1 MKNVLKKSLLV
12 AVMCAIGVSAIAQT
26 YTKRT
31 VSTDGKT
38 STWTLDAVTG
48 GDKKLTADPVT
59 DNDIIF
65 APSAKDKIKFASSG
79 YMSCNGGSSI
89 YLPVPSAAAAGKVSQ
104 NPSSSS
110 DSRYFQLYING
121 KEGSSSQRLWS
132 KAMQKESDDP
142 AKRGPQEFD
151 FTSSDLTQKDGKYY
165 LHFKDNN
172 TEMKISSFSITL
184 TSGTYSGGSE
194 PVTVVNVTG
203 VKLNKSSVTLEE
215 GKSETLT
222 ATVEPTDATD
232 KSVTW
237 KSSDEKVAKV
247 DNNGKVTAIGA
258 GSTTITVTT
267 TDGGKTATCSVTV
280 TAVANPVAVTG
291 VKLDKIALTIEAG
304 KSATLTATVEPGNA
318 TKQGVTWTSSNTKVA
333 TVDSNGKVTGVAEG
347 SATIEVKTDDG
358 GKTAFCAVMVTKSTT
373 PVVPVPSTTLTI
385 HEPDLYE
392 VPGIDGGYG
401 GKLAVSDGREYEVY
415 YMTRDANSK
424 FCIATTNADKTAGLT
439 TLGSN
444 DYSCTS
450 NDGWFS
456 FSGAAWS
463 SSSDA
468 LGAEFGTMSRRLD
481 MDNISEFT
489 MHFIGYD
496 QFALVARDKKKDTSS
511 GGTKPADNRYLEVYI
526 DGVLQPQQFNS
537 TPSIRRYDVS
547 PLEHVVRVIHIGTEK
562 SAMYAF
568 SLRVSQSPRVRHL
581 IGNDSTQNI
590 LATRA
595 MKEVKYIV
603 KYNEKTELI
612 WEGGKE
618 ATGVTL
624 QTAGS
629 DGVSD
634 TLTLSG
640 NPTCAAGTYNYRIVT
655 YQNGSEASSV
665 SGKLTV
671 STQIEALTDTIIT
684 GYTNEDIDEIRFR
697 CYAGDSK
704 EVSLTWKEGKAPAGI
719 STGYKD
725 NTFSISG
732 TPTAQGTYEYTIGVN
747 GGNTIQGKIT
757 ILTID
762 LSNNPVMF
770 IYKGKYE
777 DDAVYAA
784 LKQNKHNLIPRL
796 QKTAPR
802 NKSQYDP
809 YTFIVIAETTDADNA
824 EVLDIINNVKKPVLN
839 MKNFTYTTSRL
850 GWGYPKNGAVGNT
863 KVTVMQPA
871 HPIFKGLNVKEGA
884 ELSVLETK
892 EGEKGIMPTEITLQG
907 SLCLATA
914 PMRSD
919 TNYYTEGAMQ
929 TAIHEVPASKRGAK
943 YLLLPFS
950 GTLNSNGKTLLQN
963 AVSYLLSSEAS
974 VTLPELRLTS
984 FSIDGKE
991 ATINESDLTI
1001 RLTLPEGT
1009 DLTAL
1014 TPQMSVIGTA
1024 THTIPESGTTV
1035 DFSNTTFG
1043 TSIIVTDYINRK
1055 VYTAYVNTVT
1065 GLDNARME
1073 GVNFDGETLHNLSG
1087 LPLRIYNA
1095 AGQLVGET
1103 DGDFR
1108 FGTLPGGI
1116 YLVQSAEGG
1125 MKIAR

>member
-132 KAMQKESDDP
+132 KPMQKESDDP

-203 VKLNKSSVTLEE
+203 VKLNKSSITLEE

-232 KSVTW
+232 KSVSW

-267 TDGGKTATCSVTV
+267 TDGSKTATCSVTV

-291 VKLDKIALTIEAG
+291 VKLDKTALTIEAG

-318 TKQGVTWTSSNTKVA
+318 TKQGVTWTSSNTKAA

-358 GKTAFCAVMVTKSTT
+358 GKTASCAVTVTKSTT

-401 GKLAVSDGREYEVY
+401 GKLAVSGGREYEVY
-415 YMTRDANSK
+415 YASYQDGNNLSVTVSPVRKSNGITTSLSDYHCKASDGWLEMETYTSKSDYKDADNAEFKTGAAIHKLLKNGYYKLHIRGFDQFS
-424 FCIATTNADKTAGLT
+424 FYGQDNNADASKGK
-439 TLGSN
+439 
-444 DYSCTS
+444 
-450 NDGWFS
+450 
-456 FSGAAWS
+456 
-463 SSSDA
+463 
-468 LGAEFGTMSRRLD
+468 
-481 MDNISEFT
+481 
-489 MHFIGYD
+489 HF
-496 QFALVARDKKKDTSS
+496 
-511 GGTKPADNRYLEVYI
+511 EVYVDNVKQAMTI
-526 DGVLQPQQFNS
+526 AKSQTV
-537 TPSIRRYDVS
+537 RRFDITEG
-547 PLEHVVRVIHIGTEK
+547 EHLIEVRGIGE
-562 SAMYAF
+562 SNNEFYGF
-568 SLRVSQSPRVRHL
+568 SLRVGQSPRVRHL

-732 TPTAQGTYEYTIGVN
+732 TPTAQGTYE
-747 GGNTIQGKIT
+747 
-757 ILTID
+757 
-762 LSNNPVMF
+762 
-770 IYKGKYE
+770 
-777 DDAVYAA
+777 
-784 LKQNKHNLIPRL
+784 
-796 QKTAPR
+796 
-802 NKSQYDP
+802 
-809 YTFIVIAETTDADNA
+809 
-824 EVLDIINNVKKPVLN
+824 
-839 MKNFTYTTSRL
+839 
-850 GWGYPKNGAVGNT
+850 
-863 KVTVMQPA
+863 
-871 HPIFKGLNVKEGA
+871 
-884 ELSVLETK
+884 
-892 EGEKGIMPTEITLQG
+892 
-907 SLCLATA
+907 
-914 PMRSD
+914 
-919 TNYYTEGAMQ
+919 
-929 TAIHEVPASKRGAK
+929 
-943 YLLLPFS
+943 
-950 GTLNSNGKTLLQN
+950 
-963 AVSYLLSSEAS
+963 
-974 VTLPELRLTS
+974 
-984 FSIDGKE
+984 
-991 ATINESDLTI
+991 
-1001 RLTLPEGT
+1001 
-1009 DLTAL
+1009 
-1014 TPQMSVIGTA
+1014 
-1024 THTIPESGTTV
+1024 
-1035 DFSNTTFG
+1035 
-1043 TSIIVTDYINRK
+1043 
-1055 VYTAYVNTVT
+1055 
-1065 GLDNARME
+1065 
-1073 GVNFDGETLHNLSG
+1073 
-1087 LPLRIYNA
+1087 
-1095 AGQLVGET
+1095 
-1103 DGDFR
+1103 
-1108 FGTLPGGI
+1108 
-1116 YLVQSAEGG
+1116 
-1125 MKIAR
+1125 

>member
-1 MKNVLKKSLLV
+1 
-12 AVMCAIGVSAIAQT
+12 
-26 YTKRT
+26 
-31 VSTDGKT
+31 
-38 STWTLDAVTG
+38 
-48 GDKKLTADPVT
+48 
-59 DNDIIF
+59 
-65 APSAKDKIKFASSG
+65 
-79 YMSCNGGSSI
+79 
-89 YLPVPSAAAAGKVSQ
+89 
-104 NPSSSS
+104 
-110 DSRYFQLYING
+110 
-121 KEGSSSQRLWS
+121 
-132 KAMQKESDDP
+132 
-142 AKRGPQEFD
+142 
-151 FTSSDLTQKDGKYY
+151 
-165 LHFKDNN
+165 
-172 TEMKISSFSITL
+172 
-184 TSGTYSGGSE
+184 
-194 PVTVVNVTG
+194 
-203 VKLNKSSVTLEE
+203 
-215 GKSETLT
+215 
-222 ATVEPTDATD
+222 
-232 KSVTW
+232 
-237 KSSDEKVAKV
+237 
-247 DNNGKVTAIGA
+247 
-258 GSTTITVTT
+258 
-267 TDGGKTATCSVTV
+267 
-280 TAVANPVAVTG
+280 
-291 VKLDKIALTIEAG
+291 
-304 KSATLTATVEPGNA
+304 
-318 TKQGVTWTSSNTKVA
+318 
-333 TVDSNGKVTGVAEG
+333 
-347 SATIEVKTDDG
+347 
-358 GKTAFCAVMVTKSTT
+358 
-373 PVVPVPSTTLTI
+373 
-385 HEPDLYE
+385 
-392 VPGIDGGYG
+392 
-401 GKLAVSDGREYEVY
+401 
-415 YMTRDANSK
+415 
-424 FCIATTNADKTAGLT
+424 
-439 TLGSN
+439 
-444 DYSCTS
+444 
-450 NDGWFS
+450 
-456 FSGAAWS
+456 
-463 SSSDA
+463 
-468 LGAEFGTMSRRLD
+468 
-481 MDNISEFT
+481 
-489 MHFIGYD
+489 
-496 QFALVARDKKKDTSS
+496 
-511 GGTKPADNRYLEVYI
+511 
-526 DGVLQPQQFNS
+526 
-537 TPSIRRYDVS
+537 
-547 PLEHVVRVIHIGTEK
+547 
-562 SAMYAF
+562 
-568 SLRVSQSPRVRHL
+568 
-581 IGNDSTQNI
+581 
-590 LATRA
+590 

-732 TPTAQGTYEYTIGVN
+732 TPTAQGTYEYTIAVN

-974 VTLPELRLTS
+974 VALPELRLTS

-1043 TSIIVTDYINRK
+1043 TSIVVTDYINRK

-1108 FGTLPGGI
+1108 FGTLPRGI